1 MPRLSPAAPSSVE
14 KNDGEGVEEKKPVA
28 PFRIGDAKN
37 AHAHAAAKVLGIALA
52 FTIDQMT
59 KMDKSFLAGFSRPGI
74 TRCQPRSRRRVA
86 T

>member
-1 MPRLSPAAPSSVE
+1 MAVHAEAFSGGAEQRQ

-37 AHAHAAAKVLGIALA
+37 AHAHAEAKVLGIALA

-59 KMDKSFLAGFSRPGI
+59 KIDEAFLAAFPDRG
-74 TRCQPRSRRRVA
+74 
-86 T
+86 